1 MERKAKRS
9 LIFTKIIKPIL
20 SFNAIEKEIMSKKFR
35 TKYHKFQ
42 TNITFFRYF
51 TSKFV
56 KKKKCHITSVFN
68 DYLLFINNKENLKQI
83 IKKRESYIFLKRY
96 SVIYKEYVEFYCFPM
111 ITEFTINN
119 ILVNCI
125 ESKVELF
132 YGIKFKEVIKKSGES
147 KNEGIIISSKKKSI
161 NDNES
166 KNEINKSFFDETI
179 RNQIDMISN
188 DKISG
193 IKNGESK
200 HFMSSSNDALLSK
213 LTNELS
219 NKDKKENIKIN
230 IEKQNNII
238 NSKKNLTITKMTS
251 NIDTKEIY
259 KLNQIYKNY
268 KDNKNISNKNKKN
281 NKNIFA
287 YKGKTFFIKNA
298 LLRIK
303 NKSLNNNNFVKSNN
317 NKDSF
322 HFGNDKT
329 KININSKT
337 LHKSLSRNKT
347 TFNSFNI
354 MSKREKQNKNRKI
367 LSVKNQFNDN
377 LKNKETN
384 KKNHFTSLDINLNKI
399 IKISNNII
407 NIKIIKNKQE
417 KEKISSINSKRI
429 YNLKVAN
436 KKELK
441 KNSNNNLNI
450 INKIIGQN
458 SKIYS
463 RNQHKSKSTIF
474 ISSRNINFNNINV
487 KENSE
492 NSLSQRN
499 RNIYNKISNN
509 SLFRKMIL
517 KPEKSLFEKS
527 NFKSKHRINNESFIK
542 GLNLSSI
549 RSLKMKRNDS
559 KRIYNLK
566 RKIN

>member
-56 KKKKCHITSVFN
+56 KKKKCHITSSFN

-251 NIDTKEIY
+251 NIDSKEIY

-287 YKGKTFFIKNA
+287 YKGKTFFIKND

-417 KEKISSINSKRI
+417 KEKNSSINSKRI

-441 KNSNNNLNI
+441 KNSNNNLNS

-527 NFKSKHRINNESFIK
+527 NFKNKHRINNESFIK